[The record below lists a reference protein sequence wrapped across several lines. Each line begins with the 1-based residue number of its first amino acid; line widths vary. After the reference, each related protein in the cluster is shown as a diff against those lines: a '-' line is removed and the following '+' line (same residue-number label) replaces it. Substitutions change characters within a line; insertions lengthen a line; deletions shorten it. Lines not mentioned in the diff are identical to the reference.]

1 MSNAQWQIAKHAV
14 EAGPVRLR
22 TAINVLEKSTVDE
35 QLIQRIF
42 APWNQERKVGY
53 IKSLL
58 NGTNLTSVFVL
69 ANISSILKSIQLNI
83 DDTNLLIEEGSVDKD
98 SGIRKLETLE
108 ENKEYF
114 QKLSD
119 QGSEFLLIDG
129 KHRHEL
135 LKETFGYMDL
145 TTGEQVHPEFKFT
158 DEFKNMVSKDGIPID
173 VAGRTL
179 GEFNDLSEYL
189 LDECEVLMCVINN
202 GDIQS
207 MQAVF
212 VGANSG
218 LQLFPMELRICTMSI
233 LARFVR
239 GLTDRQENPTI
250 HSFMNALSCL
260 GGDSTKS
267 LTKKG
272 DLLLISLFIAYYM
285 NNIKDN
291 PNPSKKFFSEKYL
304 DKMYEYDYEFSNND
318 REFIRSVINVV
329 AQGSLD
335 QCKVKKNN
343 KKPGWKY
350 IGGKGSVYTWS
361 NILNMFVFTA
371 ILMKGNAPLLRQMRR
386 RVVVKDKSKFIRELG
401 ITLTKLAEQ
410 DKYELNVDGNPL
422 QKVDSYG
429 NPATTS
435 SGKPIYI
442 ENEHSFARKNR
453 NNTEEN
459 QRIKAEMFMEFIKD
473 NDLLTKW
480 KNMGIIELVDSKR
493 SLTPQEK
500 RVQALVHQE
509 GFDIFTKKPLSLGEV
524 ESGLTVAAHVIPHSE
539 GGEKM
544 VVGDAVTNL
553 KSGATPIY
561 DQL

>member
-1 MSNAQWQIAKHAV
+1 MSTEQQWQIAKHAV
-14 EAGPVRLR
+14 QAGPVSLR
-22 TAINVLEKSTVDE
+22 TARKILEKSTVDE

-42 APWNQERKVGY
+42 APWNQTRKVGY

-69 ANISSILKSIQLNI
+69 ANISSILKSIQFDI
-83 DDTNLLIEEGSVDKD
+83 DNVNLLIEEGSIDKD
-98 SGIRKLETLE
+98 SAGKKLETLA

-114 QKLSD
+114 QNLLD
-119 QGSEFLLIDG
+119 RGFDYLLIDG

-135 LKETFGYMDL
+135 LNETFGYMDL
-145 TTGEQVHPEFKFT
+145 TTGEQVHPQFKFT
-158 DEFKNMVSKDGIPID
+158 DEFKNMISKDGIPVD

-189 LDECEVLMCVINN
+189 LDECEVLVCVINN

-250 HSFMNALSCL
+250 HSFVNALSCL

-267 LTKKG
+267 LIKKG

-291 PNPSKKFFSEKYL
+291 PNPSKTFFSEKYL
-304 DKMYEYDYEFSNND
+304 DKMYDYDYEFSNND
-318 REFIRSVINVV
+318 REFIRSVTNVV

-335 QCKVKKNN
+335 QYSKKKNN
-343 KKPGWKY
+343 NKSTPKY
-350 IGGKGSVYTWS
+350 IGYKWS
-361 NILNMFVFTA
+361 DVMNLLVFTA
-371 ILMKGNAPLLRQMRR
+371 VLMKGNAPVLRKMRKR
-386 RVVVKDKSKFIRELG
+386 ITVKNKSLFIREMF
-401 ITLTKLAEQ
+401 IVLTKLAEK
-410 DKYELNVDGNPL
+410 DKYELDRNGKPL
-422 QKVDSYG
+422 QKRDPYG
-429 NPATTS
+429 NPATTPT
-435 SGKPIYI
+435 GKPIYI

-453 NNTEEN
+453 NNNEDN
-459 QRIKAEMFMEFIKD
+459 QRIKAGMFMEFVRD

-480 KNMGIIELVDSKR
+480 KNMDIIELVSHDR
-493 SLTPQEK
+493 GLTPDEK
-500 RVQALVHQE
+500 RIQAFVNQGGL
-509 GFDIFTKKPLSLGEV
+509 DIFTNKPLDLGEV
-524 ESGLTVAAHVIPHSE
+524 DSGLTVAAHIIPHSQ

-553 KSGATPIY
+553 NAGAVPIY